1 MIKCI
6 IVDDEPL
13 AAQLL
18 LSYAEKIDELDVVDV
33 FHNPL
38 EALSLIQNQKIDLI
52 FLDIQMPELKGTQL
66 AKLVQE
72 DTSIIFTTAYAAH
85 AVEGFELNALDYLV
99 KPVNFERFLQSILR
113 YTKLKKT
120 NPIPTSETSNT
131 VNASIIFVKTE
142 YRLQKLNL
150 EDIAYFKSMGD
161 YVQIITDTEK
171 VMTLETMK
179 SFEEKLPKNIFLRVH
194 RSYLIAIK
202 KIKFIQNN
210 KIKILNELI
219 PIGRT
224 YLDIVN
230 EKFSGL

>member
-1 MIKCI
+1 MSNCI

-18 LSYAEKIDELDVVDV
+18 ASYAEKIDDLDVVGV

-38 EALSLIQNQKIDLI
+38 EALTILQKEQVDLI

-66 AKLVQE
+66 AKLIND
-72 DTSIIFTTAYAAH
+72 DTSIIFTTAYPEH

-99 KPVNFERFLQSILR
+99 KPISFERFLKAFTR
-113 YTKLKKT
+113 YSKLKGQ
-120 NPIPTSETSNT
+120 ISALEASTSAKEAQTFL
-131 VNASIIFVKTE
+131 FVKTE

-150 EDIAYFKSMGD
+150 TDIVYFKSMGD
-161 YVQIITDTEK
+161 YVQIITDSEK
-171 VMTLETMK
+171 IMTLETMK
-179 SFEEKLPKNIFLRVH
+179 SFEEKLLDQNFIRVH
-194 RSYLIAIK
+194 RSYLVSLD

-210 KIKILNELI
+210 KIRVLDEMI

-224 YLDIVN
+224 YQEAVN
-230 EKFSGL
+230 KRLT